1 MLVGGTGPLSLVLS
15 QQSVS
20 RIPHC
25 FLQGLLAGR
34 GSASVRSEPRGVSSR
49 SYAGSDS
56 AMTGAGRVSE
66 TTLLLGSSV
75 KRGNG
80 AALSLGRHFWGFTC
94 VNALFPLWLLQKK
107 QNLAAAK

>member
-1 MLVGGTGPLSLVLS
+1 
-15 QQSVS
+15 
-20 RIPHC
+20 
-25 FLQGLLAGR
+25 
-34 GSASVRSEPRGVSSR
+34 
-49 SYAGSDS
+49 
-56 AMTGAGRVSE
+56 MTGAGRVSE
-66 TTLLLGSSV
+66 TTLLLASKSV